1 MILSSACVAGGTNC
15 FPRPRSVRTRP
26 RCARNLWPA
35 VGLTAL
41 LVLGS
46 GAASADAQETA
57 AYFKQ
62 NCASCHTIGG
72 GRLTGPDLKNVTHQ
86 KDRDWLAMFLL
97 DPKAVI
103 DAGDPYA
110 QKLLQ
115 EARGVVMPTVAGM
128 TRERAKALLDLI
140 ESESKLERSAF
151 AGVAV
156 PTKPF
161 TPEEI
166 DQGQLIFRGQ
176 QRLANGGPGCI
187 SCHTLRGVAAL
198 GGGRL
203 GPDLSTVYERMEGRK
218 GLVAWLAAPPTATMQ
233 PLFKPHPLRS
243 EEIMSLVG
251 YLEHAARRG
260 GAANPLD
267 PLKFFLLGM
276 TGAVG
281 GLVIFQ
287 AVWKKRFHAMRRPL
301 VRRTRLRRHHERAV

>member
-1 MILSSACVAGGTNC
+1 MISSSAWVAWGRYR
-15 FPRPRSVRTRP
+15 FPWSPGVRIRP
-26 RCARNLWPA
+26 RCARKLLFSA
-35 VGLTAL
+35 GLAAISALVGGIAP
-41 LVLGS
+41 
-46 GAASADAQETA
+46 ADAQETA

-72 GRLTGPDLKNVTHQ
+72 GRLTGPDLKNVTRQ
-86 KDRDWLAMFLL
+86 KDREWLSSFLL

-103 DAGDPYA
+103 DGGDPYA

-128 TRERAKALLDLI
+128 NRERAKALLDLI
-140 ESESKLERSAF
+140 EAESKLERSAF

-166 DQGQLIFRGQ
+166 NQGRLLFRGE
-176 QRLANGGPGCI
+176 QRLANGGPACI
-187 SCHTLRGVAAL
+187 SCHTVSGVAAL

-218 GLVAWLAAPPTATMQ
+218 GLVAWLAAPATATMQ

-243 EEIMSLVG
+243 EEIMPLVG

-260 GAANPLD
+260 GVANPLD

-276 TGAVG
+276 SGAVG
-281 GLVIFQ
+281 GLVVFQ

-301 VRRTRLRRHHERAV
+301 VRRGRLRRHHERAV